1 MRAPEQT
8 VFVGDVD
15 SLSSRIDLAHR
26 VTPEFYA
33 RERARIF
40 RRVWLAVGVATDV
53 PEPGHYTTVEVPPL
67 NASVLIVRDRDNQVR
82 AFHNI
87 CRHRGQKLVYP
98 SQGKA
103 RNFPCTFHG
112 WVFSTEGALSH
123 VTDATQFR
131 NLDKANHS
139 LIELASEVW
148 ENIVFV
154 CFDPRPLET
163 LREYLGDFYDQYRGM
178 AEGRVKVC
186 DHRIRLNTNWNM
198 GVNAFGEGYHTLY
211 VHKWSV
217 PDYQGGRTN
226 PDRHRPYLEVG
237 RRFSRYSAHGN
248 AHHKRTPAEAL
259 IYGHA
264 SHPLFPSFPSVDMDT
279 LPPGI
284 NASRFD
290 EWGFD
295 IVHVFPNLVMSPNA
309 NMHGLMTF
317 WPIDHAHTEIRNVR
331 FTYAPKKNSDRVA
344 AAYSVARVR
353 EVIREDMAPMELNTQ
368 AIASGFLPHIVLSDQ
383 ERVIQNHYRIADE
396 LLSLE

>member
-8 VFVGDVD
+8 VFVGDVA
-15 SLSSRIDLAHR
+15 SLNNRINLAHR

-33 RERARIF
+33 LERERIF
-40 RRVWLAVGVATDV
+40 KRAWLAIGVASDV
-53 PEPGHYTTVEVPPL
+53 PEPGNYVTVDVPPL
-67 NASVLIVRDRDNQVR
+67 KASVLISRGRDNRVR

-87 CRHRGQKLVYP
+87 CRHRGQRLVYP
-98 SQGKA
+98 TQGSA
-103 RNFPCTFHG
+103 RSFPCTFHG

-123 VTDATQFR
+123 VTDSTQFR
-131 NLDKANHS
+131 DLDKDDYS

-148 ENIVFV
+148 EDIVFV
-154 CFDPRPLET
+154 CFDPKPRES
-163 LREYLGDFYDQYRGM
+163 LREYLGDFYDQYRGL
-178 AEGRVKVC
+178 ADGRVKIC

-217 PDYQGGRTN
+217 PDYQGGKTN

-248 AHHKRTPAEAL
+248 ANHKRTPAEAI

-264 SHPLFPSFPSVDMDT
+264 SHPLFPSFPKVDMEA
-279 LPPGI
+279 LPRGV

-317 WPIDHAHTEIRNVR
+317 WPIDHEHTEIRNVR
-331 FTYAPKKNSDRVA
+331 FGYAPKKNSDRVA
-344 AAYSVARVR
+344 AAYAVARVR
-353 EVIREDMAPMELNTQ
+353 EVIREDMAPMELNTR
-368 AIASGFLPHIVLSDQ
+368 AISSGFLPHIVLSDQ
-383 ERVIQNHYRIADE
+383 ERVIQNHYRAADDM
-396 LLSLE
+396 LSQE